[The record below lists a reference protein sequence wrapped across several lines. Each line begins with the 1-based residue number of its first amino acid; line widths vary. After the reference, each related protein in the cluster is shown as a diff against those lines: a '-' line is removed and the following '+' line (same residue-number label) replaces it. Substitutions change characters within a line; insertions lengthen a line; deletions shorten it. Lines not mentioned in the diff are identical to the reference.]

1 MEVSLLGNWWGSGG
15 EGLGFGMGERGLG
28 KKAGKMVGC
37 GAVGG
42 SGEKAG
48 VGGMRVFDGVW
59 AWRGW
64 DGYANGIRILDK
76 IRVDVDELHV
86 MLFHNLAA
94 DFDVEKVETFW
105 CRVNIMCSYY
115 RLEND
120 VDVLRLISSLKHGD
134 LVDVYV
140 VHQISEPIV
149 VNDNVAATPPLL
161 LLSNGDVA
169 ALFETDRADVSSSH
183 PLNINGDEYINENQ
197 PPRKD
202 KRKAKVSC
210 EDLGEGQV
218 NDFSTYYLQKF
229 DSELDFDITDS
240 DGDSLYDVDENIK
253 ELSDFDEELLQAKKS
268 NIEKQAKKK
277 TDRVNLDEIPSG
289 PVGIN
294 AGFED
299 ICKNK
304 VVRYKGKLGGDDPYF
319 DSSNTDSDI
328 SDKEERD
335 PVDDDEVVDP
345 LPRTS
350 SSKIYFDKTTK
361 KFARLYDYDE
371 QLRTTNPGTTISIR
385 TSKNAIPGKEVVVGK
400 EIKGTWSWFL
410 RCISHDLELEEN
422 RGEGLKVMS
431 DMQEVYDK
439 YIQTMKNIK
448 MWPRSTRPPIEPPE
462 ITLMPG
468 RPGKNRKKAKDELVK
483 KEVWKGYKKGKKWH
497 VPYPSLLDTTR
508 KDVQLW
514 PAGRPANAHS
524 APRGAERPTNGHSA
538 ARTVGRPANAVSV
551 GGVRPAS
558 TSIADV
564 RPTATAMPTI
574 TSAVG
579 DNATQSTTQQSTSGV
594 GAQQRKTSTV
604 LIGGTNLAYKRPRLE
619 TNNIHEVSLSQLK
632 VQESNFVSITLRPD
646 KFGFKYGLF
655 HRYTYAMLKVQEFNF
670 VYVTLRPDNFGLK
683 YGLFHRCTNLV
694 DMVHFRDYT
703 SLSSKNKYLLIDAN
717 DDMILTKLLIDT
729 QISSRY
735 ANLWPPFIKFSPYVK
750 LDLEHE
756 GPTCDLS
763 WKGVNTVPWVKTSYT
778 NLTELLRKDWNDTQG
793 TYELNRECISGIWNL
808 KWHPADSGDR
818 TELKD
823 DYANFM
829 DQAKDSL
836 RIYDPTRHIQNTHH
850 YQLYIH
856 FYGTGALAEEGAG
869 TEKGAYLASWVNLM
883 EYSFTL
889 MLPYLRLMNSN
900 TLDSFSSMGKN
911 YSRKAVANSSHSMG
925 SASVPLSTFHY
936 LNHVW
941 ARSFCRYVANS
952 TLSMEITPMI
962 SVTFWTWLR
971 NSCGSSLGIE
981 PENKGGFIRVKSQIL
996 AATILATG
1004 LVGTAVGRPF

>member
-1 MEVSLLGNWWGSGG
+1 MDIIVTLQFTY
-15 EGLGFGMGERGLG
+15 EGVFLSDPGL
-28 KKAGKMVGC
+28 
-37 GAVGG
+37 
-42 SGEKAG
+42 
-48 VGGMRVFDGVW
+48 W
-59 AWRGW
+59 
-64 DGYANGIRILDK
+64 YANGIRILDK

-105 CRVNIMCSYY
+105 CRVNITCSYY

-149 VNDNVAATPPLL
+149 VNDNVAVTPPLL

-268 NIEKQAKKK
+268 NIEKQEKK
-277 TDRVNLDEIPSG
+277 RPIG
-289 PVGIN
+289 
-294 AGFED
+294 
-299 ICKNK
+299 
-304 VVRYKGKLGGDDPYF
+304 YKGKLGGDDPYF

-371 QLRTTNPGTTISIR
+371 QLRTTNPGTTVSIR

-400 EIKGTWSWFL
+400 EIKDTWSWFL
-410 RCISHDLELEEN
+410 RCISHDLELEGN

-483 KEVWKGYKKGKKWH
+483 KEVWKGYKKMKKWH
-497 VPYPSLLDTTR
+497 VPYPSLLDATR

-538 ARTVGRPANAVSV
+538 ARTVGKPANAVSV

-604 LIGGTNLAYKRPRLE
+604 LIGGTNLAYKRPR
-619 TNNIHEVSLSQLK
+619 QKK
-632 VQESNFVSITLRPD
+632 VKKVD
-646 KFGFKYGLF
+646 FGKLF
-655 HRYTYAMLKVQEFNF
+655 GPSGSVVERLKVQEFNF

-703 SLSSKNKYLLIDAN
+703 SLSSKNKYLLIDAD

-735 ANLWPPFIKFSPYVK
+735 ANMWPPFIKFSPYVK

-793 TYELNRECISGIWNL
+793 TYKLNRECISGIWNL

-869 TEKGAYLASWVNLM
+869 TEKGAYLASWVNLR

-925 SASVPLSTFHY
+925 SAFVPLSTFHY

-952 TLSMEITPMI
+952 TLSLEITPMI

-971 NSCGSSLGIE
+971 NSCGSSLGIK